1 LKTGNHGS
9 QQKLN
14 IMDIDINGKDFVKIH
29 YTGAL
34 GDGAVF
40 DSSEGK
46 EPLAFIL
53 DIGMLIPGL
62 EKSVKEAKKGEEKS
76 VTIPPAEA
84 YGEVDEK
91 AIQDVPKTQFPED
104 LDLEEGLQ
112 LQAQTQQGPIPVVV
126 KEIKPETVVVDF
138 NHPLA
143 GKELKFDYEVVE
155 KRPATEEDLNNL
167 LGKK

>member
-1 LKTGNHGS
+1 
-9 QQKLN
+9 
-14 IMDIDINGKDFVKIH
+14 MDIDIKGKDFVKIH

-34 GDGAVF
+34 SDGAVF

-46 EPLAFIL
+46 DPLAFIL

-62 EKSVKEAKKGEEKS
+62 EKSVKEAEKGDKKTVK
-76 VTIPPAEA
+76 IPPAEA
-84 YGEVDEK
+84 YGEVDDK

-104 LDLEEGLQ
+104 LELKEGLQ

-126 KEIKPETVVVDF
+126 KEIKPESVMVDF

-143 GKELKFDYEVVE
+143 GEELKFDYEVVE
-155 KRPATEEDLNNL
+155 KRPATEEDLKNL
-167 LGKK
+167 MEQK